1 MGFRVVIPS
10 RYASQRLPGKPLMDI
25 SGKPM
30 IRHVWE
36 RAQEAGADEVIVA
49 TDDEKIIQVCDD
61 FSAIAVMTS
70 ISHASGTDRIAEVA
84 MLRGWDEDD
93 IVVNV
98 QGDEPMI
105 PPAAIAQ
112 VARMLET
119 RPDAEMAT
127 LCTPIHAL
135 SEYIDP
141 NVVKLVRRD
150 DGGALYFSRAPI
162 PWHREGAPAG
172 MASQS
177 KYQDSLRHVGI
188 YAYRAGALQTLAN
201 TPACL
206 LEATEKLEQLRALY
220 VGFTIL
226 TEIAVEVPGPGV
238 DTQEHL
244 DEVRRLFEQ
253 TRA

>member
-1 MGFRVVIPS
+1 MGYRVVIPS

-25 SGKPM
+25 AGKPM

-49 TDDEKIIQVCDD
+49 TDDKRILRACED
-61 FSAIAVMTS
+61 FSALAVTTS
-70 ISHASGTDRIAEVA
+70 AAHVSGTDRIAEVA
-84 MLRGWDEDD
+84 GLYGWDEND
-93 IVVNV
+93 IIVNV
-98 QGDEPMI
+98 QGDEPLI

-112 VARMLET
+112 VARMLEA

-150 DGGALYFSRAPI
+150 DGSALYFSRAPI
-162 PWHREGAPAG
+162 PWHREGAETG
-172 MASQS
+172 LASQR

-188 YAYRAGALQTLAN
+188 YAYRAGALQELAN

-220 VGFTIL
+220 IGFTIL
-226 TEIAVEVPGPGV
+226 TEVAVEVPGPGV
-238 DTQEHL
+238 DTREHL
-244 DEVRRLFEQ
+244 DAVRRLFL
-253 TRA
+253 